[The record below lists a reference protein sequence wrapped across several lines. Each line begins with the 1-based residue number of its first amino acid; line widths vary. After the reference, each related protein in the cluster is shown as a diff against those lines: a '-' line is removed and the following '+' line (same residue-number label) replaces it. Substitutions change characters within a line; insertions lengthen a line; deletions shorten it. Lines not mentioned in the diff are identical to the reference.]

1 MYRSSLFL
9 ITALVG
15 ENIALIQPLVAAK
28 SAVEVGEIAKA
39 ITLEIK
45 ATKSGKIGSGIILQQ
60 EGDVYTVLTAGHV
73 VNTDSAFT
81 LKTSD
86 GAVHRSLPASVK
98 LAASNLDL
106 GVLKFRSNKKY
117 TLAKLGK
124 SSPLKELSPLYVAG
138 FPESTYAIEAGTL
151 NITKGEVVG
160 NATKGNSKGYSL
172 IYSNTTFRGM
182 SGGPVLNEAGELVAI
197 HGQGDRDGKEGD
209 GEKTGR
215 NLGIVV
221 ERFTAASGE
230 LLGVQLERQTTAL
243 PKSSKLNAAD
253 YFLKAEENYDSGD
266 FQSAVTHYDQAITIN
281 PKYADAY
288 NNRGLVKIQ
297 NLNDVPGALAD
308 FNRAIAIDPNY
319 GLAYNNRGLLKANNL
334 NDVRGSLADYNQAI
348 ALNPKFSLAYYNRAV
363 LKKNKLGDFPG
374 SLADFDQA
382 IAFNSKFT
390 YAYNNRA
397 NLKFLNLNDYRGAL
411 ADFDRSLAIDPSDPY
426 VYYNR
431 AVLKDNKFNNVQG
444 ALADF
449 NRAIEINPKL
459 ALAYKKRAIL
469 KLEKLN
475 DRSGAITDF
484 RQAAR
489 LFREQGSTKNLQ
501 LMLDRLREMGTTE

>member
-9 ITALVG
+9 MTALVG
-15 ENIALIQPLVAAK
+15 TNIYLVQPLVAAK

-45 ATKSGKIGSGIILQQ
+45 ATKSGKIGSGILLQQ

-86 GAVHRSLPASVK
+86 GVVHKSLPASVK

-117 TLAKLGK
+117 ALVKLGK

-138 FPESTYAIEAGTL
+138 FPESTFAIAAGTL
-151 NITKGEVVG
+151 NITIGEVVG

-182 SGGPVLNEAGELVAI
+182 SGGPVLNEVGELVAI

-221 ERFTAASGE
+221 ERFTAVSTG
-230 LLGVQLERQTTAL
+230 LGVQLEQQTAVL

-253 YFLKAEENYDSGD
+253 YFLKAEEKFENGD
-266 FQSAVTHYDQAITIN
+266 FKGAVASLDQAIAIN

-288 NNRGLVKIQ
+288 NNRGLVKVQ
-297 NLNDVPGALAD
+297 KLNDVQGALAD
-308 FNRAIAIDPNY
+308 FNRAIAIDPKY
-319 GLAYNNRGLLKANNL
+319 GLAYNNRALLKADKL

-348 ALNPKFSLAYYNRAV
+348 ALNPKFSLAYYNRGT

-374 SLADFDQA
+374 TLADFDQA

-431 AVLKDNKFNNVQG
+431 AVLKDNKLNNVQG

-449 NRAIEINPKL
+449 SQAIKINPKL

-475 DRSGAITDF
+475 DRSGAISDF

-489 LFREQGSTKNLQ
+489 LFRSEGSTKNLQ
-501 LMLDRLREMGTTE
+501 LMIENLQRLGASE